1 MLGLPKSTEL
11 SKQLPKKAIYEKFNM
26 NTAAKEKF
34 DADISRIN
42 IVAEISPNTVSIA
55 KGETVSAIYV
65 LQVILKQK
73 EFDSKTI
80 SQISKLIEQNMLLVL
95 DFDGERK
102 LAIHHTKL
110 IQSDWKP
117 ADDCSISLTGLNLDT
132 VWENLITQVGSIE
145 VEQGH
150 SLDEQIAADEQKAK
164 LEKEIARL
172 ERMARNEKQPKKKF
186 ELVTQIN
193 KLKAELKLRA
203 QITVEIEPKEV
214 E

>member
-11 SKQLPKKAIYEKFNM
+11 LRQLPKKAIYEKFNM

-42 IVAEISPNTVSIA
+42 IVAEISPNTVSIEN
-55 KGETVSAIYV
+55 GETVSAIYV

-73 EFDSKTI
+73 EFDSRTI
-80 SQISKLIEQNMLLVL
+80 SQISKLIDQNMLLVL
-95 DFDGERK
+95 DCDGERK

-117 ADDCSISLTGLNLDT
+117 SDDCSVSLTGLNLDT

-145 VEQGH
+145 IEQGH
-150 SLDEQIAADEQKAK
+150 SLDEQIASDEQKAR

-172 ERMARNEKQPKKKF
+172 ERQARNEKQPKKKF
-186 ELVTQIN
+186 ELVQEI
-193 KLKAELKLRA
+193 KRLKNNFTR
-203 QITVEIEPKEV
+203 
-214 E
+214 

>member
-42 IVAEISPNTVSIA
+42 IVAEISPNTVNIT
-55 KGETVSAIYV
+55 KGETVSVIYV
-65 LQVILKQK
+65 LQVILKHK
-73 EFDSKTI
+73 EFEPKTI
-80 SQISKLIEQNMLLVL
+80 SQISKLIDQNMVLVL
-95 DFDGERK
+95 DCDGERK

-110 IQSDWKP
+110 LQTAWKHP
-117 ADDCSISLTGLNLDT
+117 DECSIALTGLNLDT

-145 VEQGH
+145 IEQGH
-150 SLDEQIAADEQKAK
+150 SLDEQIAADEHKAK

-172 ERMARNEKQPKKKF
+172 ERQARNEKQPKKKF
-186 ELVTQIN
+186 ELVWKIK
-193 KLKAELKLRA
+193 KLQKDL
-203 QITVEIEPKEV
+203 IG
-214 E
+214 

>member
-42 IVAEISPNTVSIA
+42 IVAEISPSTTNIA
-55 KGETVSAIYV
+55 EGENVPVIYV
-65 LQVILKQK
+65 LQVILKHK
-73 EFDSKTI
+73 DFDPKTI
-80 SQISKLIEQNMLLVL
+80 SQISKLIDQKMLLVL
-95 DFDGERK
+95 DCDGERK

-110 IQSDWKP
+110 LQTDWKSS
-117 ADDCSISLTGLNLDT
+117 DECSIALTGLNLDT
-132 VWENLITQVGSIE
+132 VWESLITQVGSIE
-145 VEQGH
+145 IEQGH

-172 ERMARNEKQPKKKF
+172 EKQARNEKQPKKKF
-186 ELVTQIN
+186 ELAEQVK
-193 KLKAELKLRA
+193 KLKKQLG
-203 QITVEIEPKEV
+203 
-214 E
+214 

>member
-26 NTAAKEKF
+26 NTATREKF

-42 IVAEISPNTVSIA
+42 IVSEVSPATTNISA
-55 KGETVSAIYV
+55 GEHVKSIYV
-65 LQVILKQK
+65 LQVILKHK
-73 EFDSKTI
+73 EFEPKTI
-80 SQISKLIEQNMLLVL
+80 SQISKLIDQNMVLVL
-95 DFDGERK
+95 DCDGERK

-110 IQSDWKP
+110 LQTDWKSS
-117 ADDCSISLTGLNLDT
+117 DECSIALTGLNLDT

-145 VEQGH
+145 IEQGH

-172 ERMARNEKQPKKKF
+172 ERQARNEKQPKKKF
-186 ELVTQIN
+186 ELVQKIM
-193 KLKAELKLRA
+193 KLK
-203 QITVEIEPKEV
+203 EIGNIYERQ
-214 E
+214 

>member
-11 SKQLPKKAIYEKFNM
+11 LRQLPKKAIYEKFNM

-42 IVAEISPNTVSIA
+42 IVAEISPNTVSIEN
-55 KGETVSAIYV
+55 GETVSAIYV

-73 EFDSKTI
+73 EFDSRTI
-80 SQISKLIEQNMLLVL
+80 SQISKLIDQNMLLVL
-95 DFDGERK
+95 DCDGERK

-117 ADDCSISLTGLNLDT
+117 SDDCSVSLTGLNLDT

-145 VEQGH
+145 IEQGH

-172 ERMARNEKQPKKKF
+172 ERQARNEKQPKKKF
-186 ELVTQIN
+186 ELVQEI
-193 KLKAELKLRA
+193 KRLKNNFTR
-203 QITVEIEPKEV
+203 
-214 E
+214 

>member
-73 EFDSKTI
+73 EFASKTI

-95 DFDGERK
+95 DYDGERK

-110 IQSDWKP
+110 IQSNWKP
-117 ADDCSISLTGLNLDT
+117 SDDCFISLTGLNLDT
-132 VWENLITQVGSIE
+132 VWENLVTQVGGIAI
-145 VEQGH
+145 EQGH
-150 SLDEQIAADEQKAK
+150 SLDEQIAADEQK
-164 LEKEIARL
+164 EKAEREIARL

-193 KLKAELKLRA
+193 KLKAELKY
-203 QITVEIEPKEV
+203 QYN
-214 E
+214 

>member
-11 SKQLPKKAIYEKFNM
+11 LRQLPKKAIYEKFNM
-26 NTAAKEKF
+26 NTAAKDKF

-73 EFDSKTI
+73 EFDSRTI
-80 SQISKLIEQNMLLVL
+80 SQISKLIDQNMLLVL
-95 DFDGERK
+95 DCDGERK

-110 IQSDWKP
+110 IQSDWTSIEN
-117 ADDCSISLTGLNLDT
+117 CSVALTGLNLDT

-145 VEQGH
+145 IKQGH

-172 ERMARNEKQPKKKF
+172 EKQARNEKQPKKKF
-186 ELVTQIN
+186 ELVQEI
-193 KLKAELKLRA
+193 KRLKARSNNE
-203 QITVEIEPKEV
+203 
-214 E
+214 

>member
-11 SKQLPKKAIYEKFNM
+11 LRQLPKKAIYEKFNM

-42 IVAEISPNTVSIA
+42 IVAEISPNTVSIEN
-55 KGETVSAIYV
+55 GETVSAIYV

-73 EFDSKTI
+73 EFDSRTI
-80 SQISKLIEQNMLLVL
+80 SQISKLIDQNMLLVL
-95 DFDGERK
+95 DCDGERK

-117 ADDCSISLTGLNLDT
+117 SDDCSVALTGLNLDT

-145 VEQGH
+145 IEQGH

-172 ERMARNEKQPKKKF
+172 ERQARNEKQPKKKF
-186 ELVTQIN
+186 ELVQEI
-193 KLKAELKLRA
+193 KKLREA
-203 QITVEIEPKEV
+203 F
-214 E
+214 